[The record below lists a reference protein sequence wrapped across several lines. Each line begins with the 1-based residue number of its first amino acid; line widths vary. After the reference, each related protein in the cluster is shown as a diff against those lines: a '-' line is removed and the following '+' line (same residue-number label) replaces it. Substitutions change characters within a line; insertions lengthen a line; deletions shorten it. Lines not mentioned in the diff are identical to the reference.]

1 MVGPI
6 EEAEA
11 AAVVVAAG
19 EVVGDIII
27 ISIIPIIDV
36 RMVSRVIM
44 DTVVAAVAVEV
55 GEGVEEG
62 AAGTIAIGVAAI
74 MAEPGG
80 SNNNIHVIRPIDSP
94 PKPKVFPPKMP

>member
-1 MVGPI
+1 MVGHI

-11 AAVVVAAG
+11 AAVVVVAG

-44 DTVVAAVAVEV
+44 DIVAVAAVEV
-55 GEGVEEG
+55 GAVEGVV
-62 AAGTIAIGVAAI
+62 AGTIAIGVAAI
-74 MAEPGG
+74 MADEQGG
-80 SNNNIHVIRPIDSP
+80 SSNNNSHVIRPIDSP
-94 PKPKVFPPKMP
+94 PKPKVSPPKMP